1 MENNEAHEI
10 KFTLNFKT
18 VTVIAKA
25 QMRLIDLIRENFDLT
40 GTKEGCGIG
49 ECGACTI
56 VFDGVAVNACLVLA
70 GQVNNKEILTIEGLS
85 ELEIGMVLQ
94 KCFVEEGAVQCGYCT
109 PGMLMSAYALLMH
122 NPSPSKEDIR
132 LALSGNLCRCT
143 GYIPIINAVNKAT
156 RVLSNKI

>member
-25 QMRLIDLIRENFDLT
+25 QMRLIDLIRENLDLT

-94 KCFVEEGAVQCGYCT
+94 RCFVEEGAVQCGYCT

-156 RVLSNKI
+156 WVLSNKI

>member
-25 QMRLIDLIRENFDLT
+25 QMRLIDLIRENLNLT

-94 KCFVEEGAVQCGYCT
+94 RCFVEEGAVQCGYCT

-156 RVLSNKI
+156 WVLSNKI